1 MLSKTRA
8 IWCAAKS
15 LARTEVEQK
24 VDRVTAGVI
33 SVFGA
38 MMLAYAGLIIVL
50 IAAA

>member
-1 MLSKTRA
+1 VHGEVA
-8 IWCAAKS
+8 
-15 LARTEVEQK
+15 LARAEVEQE

-50 IAAA
+50 SAAP